1 MRSHIPGTARQSF
14 TGHAPT
20 GAGSTNTKRQ
30 SQRENRRE
38 HHEHDPE
45 TAGPG
50 RGTGRRSHP
59 RGWRHG
65 PHHRIRAGRH
75 AQPCSGQPPYTASI
89 SSATH
94 TATEHGF
101 FFTNNRQVCVGQ
113 ANLREDFNDSTGLA
127 ERVRVHSGGASG
139 PLIFQTFNNDGS
151 GAGTG
156 TLTFTTHVNT
166 LFNVSQVTVCVA
178 LVNQSDHSVV
188 DNVVICKTLG

>member
-1 MRSHIPGTARQSF
+1 MNMIRKLPALAAALAAAATL
-14 TGHAPT
+14 
-20 GAGSTNTKRQ
+20 GAGGMVLT
-30 SQRENRRE
+30 
-38 HHEHDPE
+38 
-45 TAGPG
+45 TASAQAATASPAQASSAASAAPAVSC
-50 RGTGRRSHP
+50 TG
-59 RGWRHG
+59 
-65 PHHRIRAGRH
+65 
-75 AQPCSGQPPYTASI
+75 QTPYTASI

-127 ERVRVHSGGASG
+127 GRVRVHSGGASG